1 MQEDEYHGDGLNLYA
16 YCANNPVGYYD
27 PSGYCVADKDTY
39 KKLGYTEEEAEAI
52 LSGKYATG
60 IDDAV
65 TIIEKDRTLNEK
77 DVNSF
82 LDGQYYSVITNE
94 DLFLYRT
101 YGDKAGP
108 LGRFTTTKPATT
120 QAETRKSLALLPE
133 WHNSIEREVTIKI
146 PKGTKLNIGKV
157 GPQVSRIDG
166 RCYPGGAD
174 QIMIVGRWPKDWI
187 VNDREVMK

>member
-1 MQEDEYHGDGLNLYA
+1 M
-16 YCANNPVGYYD
+16 
-27 PSGYCVADKDTY
+27 
-39 KKLGYTEEEAEAI
+39 
-52 LSGKYATG
+52 
-60 IDDAV
+60 
-65 TIIEKDRTLNEK
+65 
-77 DVNSF
+77 
-82 LDGQYYSVITNE
+82 
-94 DLFLYRT
+94 YRT

-108 LGRFTTTKPATT
+108 LGRFTTTKPAIT